1 MNTKERI
8 IDEAL
13 TLFSV
18 NGYKGTSVKQIA
30 DAVGI
35 KDSSLYKH
43 YKSKQEILDTIIEI
57 MRGHITTMAEQF
69 GLPSDDNLEM
79 AVSVYS
85 EFDEESFIEFSKKVF
100 LFYLTDS
107 YVSRFWKM
115 GNIERYKNQE
125 VYAVYSKLFFSDSI
139 TYLTDLFKALQD
151 KKVFVDNVDAKV
163 MAVSYYSPIF
173 FLLSKHMNVEAN
185 EESLRTIGNQ
195 SREFCRIYKI

>member
-13 TLFSV
+13 TLFSI

-43 YKSKQEILDTIIEI
+43 YRSKQEILDTIIEI
-57 MRGHITTMAEQF
+57 MRGHIKIMAEQF
-69 GLPSDDNLEM
+69 GLPSDDNVER

-85 EFDEESFIEFSKKVF
+85 EFDEDSFVEFSKKVF
-100 LFYLTDS
+100 LFYSTDS
-107 YVSRFWKM
+107 YVSKFWRM
-115 GNIERYKNQE
+115 GNIEQYNNQE
-125 VYAVYSKLFFSDSI
+125 VYKIYSKLFLSDSI

-173 FLLSKHMNVEAN
+173 FLLSKYMNVEVN
-185 EESLRTIGNQ
+185 EEALCMIENQ
-195 SREFCRIYKI
+195 SREFYRIYKI